1 MALDRPGAE
10 KGATAPDVTARNGK
24 FMEQAP
30 RPARKPTLDKDLD
43 RLTLTE
49 HAAHHVARALVA
61 PGVGLLFLVLAMT
74 IAGVTVFRQ
83 PGAAVVV
90 AASAIAAY
98 MAMNIGANDVT
109 NNVGPAVGAKAI
121 RMGTALLMAAV
132 FETAGALIAGGD
144 VVMTISEGIVS
155 PGTIPDAGTLVRVML
170 AALFSAA
177 LFVNL
182 ATWAN
187 APVSTTHTVVGGVL
201 GAGIA
206 AAGMEA
212 VNWRSMAGI
221 TASWTVSPLL
231 GGAIAAL
238 ILYFLKETILYR
250 RDKIAAAR
258 TWVPVL
264 LGVMAGVFSAYLAV
278 VGSNRLFQLSLG
290 AATLFGLAA
299 GVAAWLAAIPFIRRQ
314 AEGLE
319 NRNQS
324 LRKLFRL
331 PLIVTAAILCF
342 GHGANDVSNAVGPL
356 SAIVEATGAANIGDT
371 VSIPF
376 WVMLIG
382 GLGISVGLLLFGPR
396 LIHLV
401 GEQITRLN
409 PMRAFCVSLS
419 TGLTVNLASWLGLPV
434 STTHI
439 AVGAVFGVGFFREWY
454 TRNSSRRLAYMQEKA
469 ARKDRAEHNPDE
481 VRRRY
486 LVRRSHFM
494 TIVAA
499 WVLTVPASAL
509 MAATLYGLMSLLF

>member
-1 MALDRPGAE
+1 
-10 KGATAPDVTARNGK
+10 
-24 FMEQAP
+24 MEQAT
-30 RPARKPTLDKDLD
+30 RPAGKPTLDKDLD
-43 RLTLTE
+43 KVTLNE
-49 HAAHHVARALVA
+49 QAAQHVARALIA
-61 PGVGLLFLVLAMT
+61 PGLGLLFLVAAMV
-74 IAGVTVFRQ
+74 IAGFTVFRQ
-83 PGAAVVV
+83 PDSLIII
-90 AASAIAAY
+90 AASAVAAY

-109 NNVGPAVGAKAI
+109 NNVGPAVGAKALG
-121 RMGTALLMAAV
+121 MGAALMMAAV

-155 PGTIPDAGTLVRVML
+155 PATITDSATLVQVMM
-170 AALFSAA
+170 AALLSAA
-177 LFVNL
+177 LFVNI

-206 AAGMEA
+206 AAGFDA
-212 VNWRSMAGI
+212 VNWGSMAGI
-221 TASWTVSPLL
+221 TASWTVSPVL
-231 GGAIAAL
+231 GGAIAAG
-238 ILYFLKETILYR
+238 ILYVVKEAIVYR
-250 RDKIAAAR
+250 EDKIAAAR
-258 TWVPVL
+258 VWVPVL
-264 LGVMAGVFSAYLAV
+264 IGVMAGAFSTYLAFL
-278 VGSNRLFQLSLG
+278 GLNRLTSLSLG
-290 AATLFGLAA
+290 GATLVGLFI
-299 GVAAWLAAIPFIRRQ
+299 GVVAWLAAIPLIRRQ

-331 PLIVTAAILCF
+331 PLLLTAAILSF

-356 SAIVEATGAANIGDT
+356 SAIVEATGAAVIGDT

-401 GEQITRLN
+401 GEQITKLN

-419 TGLTVNLASWLGLPV
+419 TGLTVNVASWLGLPV

-454 TRNSSRRLAYMQEKA
+454 TRNSARRLAYLQEKSGKKTKPGA
-469 ARKDRAEHNPDE
+469 GEHNPDE
-481 VRRRY
+481 MRRRY

-494 TIVAA
+494 TIIAA
-499 WVLTVPASAL
+499 WLLTVPAAAL
-509 MAATLYGLMSLLF
+509 MSAALYGLMSLFF